1 MTGPEFKSTR
11 VSLGLSQSDMGRI
24 IRKSERTIRR
34 YEKGDLPILEDV
46 AAAADELSRQF
57 TTSSRTSSPSALGR
71 TAQAS

>member
-1 MTGPEFKSTR
+1 MTGPEFKATR
-11 VSLGLSQSDMGRI
+11 VSLGLSQSEMGRI

-57 TTSSRTSSPSALGR
+57 GEFVSYSTPSGR
-71 TAQAS
+71 T